1 MWSIFVA
8 YDYNMKTLK
17 LINSIEMHH
26 QIQFVGAATDWIQLN
41 PESPIFS
48 QNPVDLVF
56 GIPNEFEISRLQNNF
71 RDSSI
76 SGLHLRYRKNFEH
89 YVMVTSS

>member
-56 GIPNEFEISRLQNNF
+56 GIPNEFESADFKI
-71 RDSSI
+71 I
-76 SGLHLRYRKNFEH
+76 FEIVQ
-89 YVMVTSS
+89 YPVYICAVGKI